1 MSRRLDVYLTER
13 GDTESR
19 SRAQELIKSGS
30 VTVNGKTVT
39 KASYP
44 VEDCDDVAL
53 LREQICPYVSRGGF
67 KLEAALKG
75 FMVDVRGLVC
85 ADIGASSGGFTDC
98 LLQHGA
104 KRVYAIDSGSGQL
117 HPSLLRDDRVISRE
131 NCNARYLSE
140 HELPEAVDLM
150 VMDVSFISQTK
161 LYHALVP
168 RMKDGALLLSLI
180 KPQFE
185 VGRSG
190 VGKGGI
196 VRDEAKRREAV
207 ETVVSCAKVF
217 GLHCEAVI
225 PSPIRGGDGNVEFLA
240 CFQKMTPS
248 DGQENHDEN

>member
-39 KASYP
+39 KVSYP

-207 ETVVSCAKVF
+207 ETVVSCAEVF

-248 DGQENHDEN
+248 DGQENYDEN

>member
-30 VTVNGKTVT
+30 VTVNGKRVT

-104 KRVYAIDSGSGQL
+104 IRVYAIDSGSGQL

-207 ETVVSCAKVF
+207 ETVVSCAEVF

-248 DGQENHDEN
+248 DGQENYDEN

>member
-1 MSRRLDVYLTER
+1 MSTRLDVFLTEN
-13 GDTESR
+13 GTVESR
-19 SRAQELIKSGS
+19 NRAQELIKSGA
-30 VTVNGKTVT
+30 VTVNGSIVT

-44 VEDCDDVAL
+44 TEPSDVIVL
-53 LREQICPYVSRGGF
+53 QSTSRCPYVSRGGY

-75 FMVDVRGLVC
+75 FHVNPAGLVC

-104 KRVYAIDSGSGQL
+104 VKVYAIDSGRDQL
-117 HPSLLRDDRVISRE
+117 HPSLQEDVRVISLE

-140 HELPEAVDLM
+140 HEIPEAVDLM

-161 LYHALVP
+161 LYASLVSFLKP
-168 RMKDGALLLSLI
+168 RALLLSLI

-190 VGKGGI
+190 IGKGGI
-196 VRDEAKRREAV
+196 VRDEKKRREAV
-207 ETVVSCAKVF
+207 ETVIAAALSY
-217 GLHCEAVI
+217 GLDCEAVI

-240 CFQKMTPS
+240 CFRKQV
-248 DGQENHDEN
+248 DWERQ